1 MKTTKQNQTNEKK
14 NNQSMNPYRDRRSK
28 EKKTSSMKTRIGN
41 AVPSNRGLVTGRNES
56 LAKNKPKINNNKKKR
71 TKK

>member
-56 LAKNKPKINNNKKKR
+56 LAKKQTKNKQQQKKEN
-71 TKK
+71 

>member
-1 MKTTKQNQTNEKK
+1 MKTAKQNQTNEKK

-56 LAKNKPKINNNKKKR
+56 LAKKQTKNKQQQKKEN
-71 TKK
+71 